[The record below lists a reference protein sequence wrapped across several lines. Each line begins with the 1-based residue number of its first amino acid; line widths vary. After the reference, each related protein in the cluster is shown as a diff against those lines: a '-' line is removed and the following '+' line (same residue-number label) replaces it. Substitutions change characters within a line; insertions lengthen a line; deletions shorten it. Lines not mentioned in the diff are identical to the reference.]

1 MLTKLIITV
10 LFFTLNLITFSKMTE
25 YQDFSSERSTWFF
38 KIDKEGKNTIFSDFY
53 PPFDPSVKVENFS
66 PIMEYNLD
74 SNYYFNSL
82 TFPLFSLS
90 SHLSFSSYQPDFYYS
105 LFVTSKKDFFLS
117 PRLLYLS
124 FSLSSPLGFYFYS
137 PEERAYILQKRE
149 HIFVISNSKG

>member
-74 SNYYFNSL
+74 SNYYFNSSI
-82 TFPLFSLS
+82 FPLFSLS
-90 SHLSFSSYQPDFYYS
+90 SHLS
-105 LFVTSKKDFFLS
+105 
-117 PRLLYLS
+117 
-124 FSLSSPLGFYFYS
+124 
-137 PEERAYILQKRE
+137 
-149 HIFVISNSKG
+149 

>member
-1 MLTKLIITV
+1 MLTKLIITI

-25 YQDFSSERSTWFF
+25 YQDFSSECSTWFF

-82 TFPLFSLS
+82 TFPLFFLS

-105 LFVTSKKDFFLS
+105 RSVTSKKDFFLS
-117 PRLLYLS
+117 PRPPYLS
-124 FSLSSPLGFYFYS
+124 FSLSSLLSFYFYF
-137 PEERAYILQKRE
+137 PEERAYTCDIPLQRLRLRE
-149 HIFVISNSKG
+149 